1 LHGLLLQI
9 AGDQIGLSV
18 LGAQQ
23 IAVALGAGGGVAGLG
38 EIAAE
43 VAERQSK
50 LAMAPDQK
58 SPDGLDIIDLER

>member
-1 LHGLLLQI
+1 
-9 AGDQIGLSV
+9 
-18 LGAQQ
+18 
-23 IAVALGAGGGVAGLG
+23 VAGLG